1 MDNQGPVT
9 FSEQQQQQ
17 QQHPFKKTDTTDV
30 IVNVI
35 TTSTDNGVQLFA
47 HKSILS
53 FYSPEFRDILHG
65 EGDGN
70 QQQQETMPTI
80 TITENK
86 EDIIEF
92 LKFFYPE
99 YHSLIEIDLGENVS

>member
-53 FYSPEFRDILHG
+53 FYSPEFRDILH
-65 EGDGN
+65 DGN

-99 YHSLIEIDLGENVS
+99 YQSLIEIDLGENVS